1 MLLNLWVQWQSRPMG
16 GFVVLKSG
24 ARNAA
29 RYREADRGVHPGYA
43 LPAARP
49 EFTIFYDPFRTYRR
63 YLQKIST
70 DFKP

>member
-1 MLLNLWVQWQSRPMG
+1 MG

-24 ARNAA
+24 ARNA

-63 YLQKIST
+63 YLEKISA
-70 DFKP
+70 DSKP